1 MKKIIPIF
9 FLTLSLSVLSNA
21 QSWSLLSQLPSPFPD
36 INSISV
42 VDENVLWVACNS
54 GYAYRSTDGG
64 NTWELKNTGLPNGQ
78 NLYGI
83 SAIDNL
89 NCWIGTV
96 NGAIYHTSDGGS
108 SWTQQIIVSG
118 SFINGIQMFDLNN
131 GVYIG
136 DPSGSGQP
144 YQFRYTTDGG
154 TTWTL
159 APSAPIANSE
169 FGVINAWDWTDQN
182 HFWMGSAN
190 TTPNATSAKVYYT
203 TTGFSGSFMNV
214 SVPGFGGSQGLY
226 YQTVGFTDNMN
237 GLISSNGSNIM
248 KTTDGGATWQAT
260 SLPPGVTSFAGIN
273 MSAIKSG
280 SNEIRLSINET
291 TGNSMFITTN
301 FGSSWT
307 EETLPIEAEVN
318 GVQHMRF
325 LNDNLGFAG
334 CGLGYVIK
342 YTGIVPVELTSF
354 AVQVNNLGNVVLNWS
369 TATETNNHM
378 FEIERKSE
386 SGGYFTLGF
395 VNGAGTTSE
404 PQNYTYTDNSVS
416 TGTFYYRLK
425 QIDFDG
431 RFQYSDEVEIQVNG
445 PLSFAL
451 EQNYPNPF
459 NPTTK
464 IKYSVPEAGNIRLSV
479 YNTVGEEIAVLVNGY
494 SEAGHFNV
502 TFDASNLP
510 SGVYLYKL
518 QFANTV
524 QTKKMMLLK

>member
-9 FLTLSLSVLSNA
+9 FLALFLSVISNA
-21 QSWSLLSQLPSPFPD
+21 QSWNLLSQLPSPFPN

-42 VDENVLWVACNS
+42 VDANVLWVACDA
-54 GYAYRSTDGG
+54 GYTFRSTDGG
-64 NTWELKNTGLPNGQ
+64 NTWELKNSGLPAGQ

-83 SAIDNL
+83 CAIDNL

-108 SWTQQIIVSG
+108 SWTEQIIVTG

-136 DPSGSGQP
+136 DPPGSGQP

-159 APSAPIANSE
+159 AASAPIAGNE

-190 TTPNATSAKVYYT
+190 LTPSAASANVYYT
-203 TTGFSGSFMNV
+203 ATGFAGNFMTVAVSGT
-214 SVPGFGGSQGLY
+214 GGTAGLY

-237 GLISSNGSNIM
+237 GLISSNGNNIM
-248 KTTDGGATWQAT
+248 KTIDGGATWQAT
-260 SLPPGVTSFAGIN
+260 SLPPGVTTFAGIN
-273 MSAIKSG
+273 MNAIKNG
-280 SNEIRLSINET
+280 SNEIRLSLNET
-291 TGNSMFITTN
+291 TGYRMFKTTN

-307 EETLPIEAEVN
+307 EETLPTEAAVN

-325 LNDNLGFAG
+325 LNDNLGFGG
-334 CGLGYVIK
+334 CGLGYIIK

-354 AVQVNNLGNVVLNWS
+354 AAQVNNIGNVVLNWS

-386 SGGYFTLGF
+386 SGDYFTVGF

-431 RFQYSDEVEIQVNG
+431 RFQYSDEIEVQVNG

-459 NPTTK
+459 NPATK
-464 IKYSVPEAGNIRLSV
+464 IKYSVPESGNVKLSV
-479 YNTVGEEIAVLVNGY
+479 YNTVGEEVAVLVDGF
-494 SEAGHFNV
+494 SETGFFEVSFN
-502 TFDASNLP
+502 ASNLP

-518 QFANTV
+518 QSANLV